1 MTNGGAFGEGASPF
15 TDAVFMW
22 EDGGVKLKRVSFRSS
37 LSLSLKVW
45 FSKLYIQKIGMEV
58 PYEHFVFVILCL
70 LS

>member
-37 LSLSLKVW
+37 LSLSLSLSLVK
-45 FSKLYIQKIGMEV
+45 SM
-58 PYEHFVFVILCL
+58 VF
-70 LS
+70 